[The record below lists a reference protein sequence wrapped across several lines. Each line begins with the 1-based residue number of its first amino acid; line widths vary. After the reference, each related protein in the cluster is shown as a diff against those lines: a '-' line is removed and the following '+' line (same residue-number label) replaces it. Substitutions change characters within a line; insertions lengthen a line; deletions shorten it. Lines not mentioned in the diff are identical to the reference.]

1 MLTNN
6 NNDEIKHERDRKKNC
21 SYCIH
26 CGLRKIQT
34 TDEEEINYLLQEC
47 KYKELCY
54 HNNQ

>member
-1 MLTNN
+1 MK
-6 NNDEIKHERDRKKNC
+6 EIEKKNC

-26 CGLRKIQT
+26 CGLRKIET